1 MRVVIAGAGIAGL
14 TAAACLHR
22 VGIDAVVF
30 DAVTEL
36 RPLGVGINLL
46 PHAVR
51 ELSDLGIGAALADC
65 AIATSRTLHLD
76 RFGNR
81 IWSEPRGL
89 AAGHRWPQYAVH
101 RGELQELLVEL
112 VRARLGADAVR
123 EGLALHSFTED
134 ADGVRCRFRDRSAG
148 TLVEVTAD
156 VLIGADGLHSA
167 VRAQLHPAE
176 GPPLWN
182 GIRMWRGVSE
192 IRPFLDGRTMVVAG
206 SNHAAKLV
214 MYPISGAAHRR
225 GSSLV
230 NWVAEVRVHDTAAQS
245 PDWNRAGRL
254 ADVLPHYD
262 GWRLAGVDISTLLR
276 SSADVLE
283 YPMVDRDPLPH
294 WGTGRVTMVGD
305 AAHPMY
311 PVGSNGGSQAILD
324 AGVLASELAAAADPI
339 AGLTRYEQV
348 RRKAVNAIVLAN
360 RDMPMDRVLHAV
372 AQRAPFGFDRI
383 EEVLTAA
390 ELADLAEAYRHTSAA
405 VPVDLA
411 SDAVAAEA
419 TTYAA
424 GASADDDRPYD
435 SGTE

>member
-51 ELSDLGIGAALADC
+51 ELTELGIGAALADC

-81 IWSEPRGL
+81 IWSEARGV
-89 AAGHRWPQYAVH
+89 AAGQRWPQYAVH
-101 RGELQELLVEL
+101 RGQLQELLVEL

-134 ADGVRCRFRDRSAG
+134 ADGVRCRFHDRVAG
-148 TLVEVTAD
+148 TVVEETAD

-176 GPPLWN
+176 GRPLWS

-206 SNHAAKLV
+206 SNQTAKFV
-214 MYPISGAAHRR
+214 MYPISGAAQRR

-230 NWVAEVRVHDTAAQS
+230 NWVAEVRVHDTAAQR
-245 PDWNRAGRL
+245 PDWNRTGRL

-262 GWRLAGVDISTLLR
+262 GWRLAGVDIPHLLR
-276 SSADVLE
+276 ASAEVLE
-283 YPMVDRDPLPH
+283 YPMVDRDPLPR
-294 WGTGRVTMVGD
+294 WGTGRVTLVGD

-311 PVGSNGGSQAILD
+311 PVGSNGGSQAVLD

-339 AGLTRYEQV
+339 AGLARYEQV
-348 RRKAVNAIVLAN
+348 RREAVNAIVLAN
-360 RDMPMDRVLHAV
+360 RDMPMDRVLRAV
-372 AQRAPFGFDRI
+372 AQRAPSGFDRI

-390 ELADLAEAYRHTSAA
+390 ELADLAEAYRHAGAA

-411 SDAVAAEA
+411 SDAVEGET

-424 GASADDDRPYD
+424 GASVEDERPYD
-435 SGTE
+435 SRTE